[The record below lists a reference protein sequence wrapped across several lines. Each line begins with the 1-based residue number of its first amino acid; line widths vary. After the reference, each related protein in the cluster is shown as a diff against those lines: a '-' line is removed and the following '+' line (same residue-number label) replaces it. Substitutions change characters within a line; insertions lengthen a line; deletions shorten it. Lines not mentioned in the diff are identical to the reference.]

1 MNREEVYFMGTR
13 ELFKDYF
20 LEITNM
26 VDILAKYV
34 NAYRLLIGSAGEL
47 NSIALARK
55 SDVKDALKRVNELGK
70 LIDCLIKSL
79 DCAQCTYI
87 DYLKL
92 RASFIEAQATRDII
106 LTEIEQELLFQN
118 ANRIV
123 NSDIDITKNVT
134 VNKNGGNKD
143 GGNKDGGNK

>member
-1 MNREEVYFMGTR
+1 MGTR

-20 LEITNM
+20 LEISNL

-55 SDVKDALKRVNELGK
+55 SDVKDALRRVNELGK

-92 RASFIEAQATRDII
+92 RAKFIEAQATKEII

-123 NSDIDITKNVT
+123 NSNIDVDKNVT
-134 VNKNGGNKD
+134 VNKTVNKTE
-143 GGNKDGGNK
+143 NKEK

>member
-1 MNREEVYFMGTR
+1 MGTR

-20 LEITNM
+20 LEISNL

-47 NSIALARK
+47 NSIALAKK
-55 SDVKDALKRVNELGK
+55 SDVKDALRRVNELGK

-92 RASFIEAQATRDII
+92 RAKFIEAQATKEII

-123 NSDIDITKNVT
+123 NSNIDVDKNVT
-134 VNKNGGNKD
+134 VNKTVNKTE
-143 GGNKDGGNK
+143 NKEK